1 MKSARINNP
10 IKNDGTNYEVI
21 IHTAKVLESRRVKLR
36 RSLRNPLLY
45 SPSNFVDEK
54 TEPIEGE

>member
-36 RSLRNPLLY
+36 RSLRK
-45 SPSNFVDEK
+45 SFVVL
-54 TEPIEGE
+54 TL